1 MATNSAQAKPP
12 APEPASGYTREATA
26 PAGLHE
32 PFAAL
37 ERALIDEFL
46 KKLGHTLRSVDV
58 LPPCERD
65 RLLRAAAAFATAQ
78 LAQIEA
84 RAHFVDEID

>member
-12 APEPASGYTREATA
+12 APQPASGDTREGTA
-26 PAGLHE
+26 PAGLE

>member
-1 MATNSAQAKPP
+1 MATNFAQGKPP

-26 PAGLHE
+26 QAGLHD

-46 KKLGHTLRSVDV
+46 KKLGHTLRSVDA
-58 LPPCERD
+58 LPPGERN
-65 RLLRAAAAFATAQ
+65 RLLRAATAFATAQ

>member
-1 MATNSAQAKPP
+1 MAMDTNPVP
-12 APEPASGYTREATA
+12 IGN
-26 PAGLHE
+26 E

-46 KKLGHTLRSVDV
+46 QQRGFTLASAAH
-58 LPPCERD
+58 LPPRERHP
-65 RLLRAAAAFATAQ
+65 LLRQAAAYATGR

-84 RAHFVDEID
+84 RAHFLDDID

>member
-1 MATNSAQAKPP
+1 MATNFAQGKPP

-26 PAGLHE
+26 PGLHG
-32 PFAAL
+32 PLAAL

-46 KKLGHTLRSVDV
+46 KKLGHTLRSVDA
-58 LPPCERD
+58 LPPGERN
-65 RLLRAAAAFATAQ
+65 RLLRAATAFATAQ